1 MSLKSIREE
10 KGLSQKALSERS
22 GVHLVKIYQIEA
34 GTIKAENLSLK
45 NALRLADALGCS
57 CKDLV
62 EEDGN
67 E

>member
-1 MSLKSIREE
+1 MSLKKVREA
-10 KGLSQKALSERS
+10 KGISQKELSELS

-45 NALRLADALGCS
+45 NALRLAKALDCS
-57 CKDLV
+57 CQDLA
-62 EEDGN
+62 EEAED